1 MNIKKYCTVFLAFIM
16 YFNVFSQ
23 AHAASGL
30 GGWSLS
36 NPIAQGAS
44 TLYTGMKNA
53 LINGKNVVKTSTAL
67 ITPNASQ
74 VAKVLARGAGGYALS
89 VAVAQLIGDGI
100 DWVMDPANNQ
110 IKYRPTVVVSSY
122 LLLDGNWLS
131 FDDYQSAYNSGV
143 SKRCAAGV
151 LVTVEVPWHPVASSS
166 NISAS
171 EQKIKCGSSGFYMR
185 RIEAKEQSSEEKTIP
200 LPTVAAQVISNA
212 NSGDTNAKA
221 VTTAVAAD
229 VVNDAQ
235 NDDTK
240 ARPIVNQLE
249 KNATTQADDTTA
261 TGQTKPNTTTG
272 GSDLALEFPTFC
284 GWAPQVCEAAQ
295 TVISFPQTLTEWW
308 EQSNQKAD
316 SWAKSIT
323 EAWNAVKDWVKE
335 SEKEDTE
342 VDISKP
348 DQNEPDTSINFST
361 ACPAKIPLNFSWNG
375 QSLDFSFD
383 FTIWCQAISTFVY
396 PIVVALGSLHALYI
410 VAGVRQD
417 G

>member
-1 MNIKKYCTVFLAFIM
+1 MKKFITVLLSFVL
-16 YFNVFSQ
+16 YFNSISQ
-23 AHAASGL
+23 ANAAGM
-30 GGWSLS
+30 GGWTLS
-36 NPIAQGAS
+36 NPLAQGAS
-44 TLYTGMKNA
+44 TLYTGIKNA

-122 LLLDGNWLS
+122 LLLDGNWFS

-143 SKRCAAGV
+143 SKRCAPGV
-151 LVTVEVPWHPVASSS
+151 LVTVEIPWHPVASAS
-166 NISAS
+166 NISSS

-221 VTTAVAAD
+221 VTTAAAAD

-235 NDDTK
+235 NDDSK

-261 TGQTKPNTTTG
+261 TGETKPNTETG
-272 GSDLALEFPTFC
+272 GTDLSLEFPTFC

-295 TVISFPQTLTEWW
+295 IVISFPQTLTEWW
-308 EQSNQKAD
+308 EQANKKAD
-316 SWAKSIT
+316 SWAKSISEAFT
-323 EAWNAVKDWVKE
+323 EAKEYFTKDRDK
-335 SEKEDTE
+335 DDDQL
-342 VDISKP
+342 DI
-348 DQNEPDTSINFST
+348 QVPDTSHIDTDIGFGGS
-361 ACPAKIPLNFSWNG
+361 CPADKTASINLG
-375 QSLDFSFD
+375 LGTIKMD
-383 FTIWCQAISTFVY
+383 FTYSHICTVASDIRG
-396 PIVVALGSLHALYI
+396 IVIFCGFFIGALIIG
-410 VAGVRQD
+410 GVKQ
-417 G
+417 